1 MHKQLLQGLQEEL
14 IETTM
19 VEFDN
24 GTEWVLDF
32 YIQSLEVLEGS
43 SFYGIKINLSTT
55 DGVLTESD
63 ETFAITEDKKE
74 ALAMV
79 KTFAKG
85 KVLPISLLEIVDD
98 WQWQENHQTILA

>member
-14 IETTM
+14 VETTM

-32 YIQSLEVLEGS
+32 YIQSLEVFDEN
-43 SFYGIKINLSTT
+43 SFYGIKINLSTL

-63 ETFAITEDKKE
+63 ETFAITENKNE
-74 ALAMV
+74 ALSMI

-98 WQWQENHQTILA
+98 WQYCDTN